1 MRQAWIAF
9 ALSQQCQLRLEQHP
23 RRREHAELE
32 GGLIVIGEVAAGS
45 EAMEQ
50 RNLEIVLVAIGEIR
64 HLRVKC
70 RPARHPPP
78 PTTLRAERK
87 AVARGLQA
95 RCDLPLG
102 LDGADHW

>member
-9 ALSQQCQLRLEQHP
+9 ALSQQGQLRLEQQTG
-23 RRREHAELE
+23 RREHAELE

-78 PTTLRAERK
+78 QPPLRAKRK
-87 AVARGLQA
+87 PSLRGSRSA
-95 RCDLPLG
+95 PPG
-102 LDGADHW
+102 